1 MAVNTKLSFTDQA
14 AAFSAAAAYRINPQV
29 INTWNPYL
37 IRTPRVLVPISLDAL
52 VVRPSQA
59 QQTWA
64 DCALKA
70 APQQTTPVSRYD
82 ILPTPFAELKTPRTA
97 GVYLHW
103 ALPDALTNGVADG
116 ATATFPAAPDRWL
129 ILRMYPSANATG
141 TTVDTVG
148 LRAVKGWILRAGDQN
163 PVPIDL
169 DSFVEGPPSQDAV
182 NNPLTV
188 LGTGDVAWAAYYDN
202 SVNRLAFYDSL
213 SDIQE
218 GPLSYLVC
226 GWYSNPG
233 QDPLGDQSVHS
244 LTDFNNKMQ
253 QYQWQLAQRELNES
267 IEQARRYVVAA
278 RGLGLQSNLYS
289 ASLAYNDALTSA
301 APAVGYAVSDAPSS
315 MPQFD
320 DQGDALGPYTTDGS
334 WWPNATLMH
343 GCVVALGWPGI
354 GWQGNENGLLSGES
368 GGPPAASAINVAVG
382 NTLTEALAALVAQHN
397 NLPDEARI
405 LEGFLLSS
413 LADLEQPDGRA
424 RLDALLQATAFSS
437 MDGGFTTETI
447 NIPAMPDT
455 PPPLPNPV
463 QPGPGV
469 FAGQVAA
476 TNTLDTSFQSGIF
489 NRNTVTLGGQAAAK
503 FSESIET
510 IRETTFLEGGLT
522 SVVNA
527 VAPAPAQQQIPA
539 HTEEVRRALPRL
551 FYPSEPVFLLEG
563 TSRTFKYGADTRLS
577 QDNTLVCRL
586 SGFYADAISSQMPA
600 SSDPTILIFRP
611 TSTADPILERS
622 ISNGSVPPEC
632 EDLLREVVILDPS
645 AAVNLAQAA
654 LNPVAPFRATATI
667 ATAAAPAAAP
677 ASTTTPPAAAPKA
690 TAPSAAQINAV
701 AKNFVVEQTAWW
713 ATRDPRF
720 DHGPLVA
727 NSGISGTLPSPIAV
741 TPPIQPWNPIH
752 LDWEIEYIP
761 STYGIADWSLGE
773 IDYATDPK
781 LAPPAPDLT
790 QQTGPNGQPQP
801 QPPGSL
807 ILSGRAHLTGGA
819 AATAAA
825 SLRTAM
831 AQAQAA
837 GGAGNLAPNT
847 NPAFH
852 SIYAQVALSF
862 YANMATT
869 INVQITGTNTGNIP
883 PVDRSALQDIL
894 DTLDSMDVLAG
905 AADNFTRQMRGGY
918 APDGQSK
925 PADNTI
931 PTPFVPLRA
940 GFIRILRL
948 RLVDGYGQFLDLAS
962 SSDTAIINSTQLIE
976 AESLQ
981 TPTRPEL
988 LALPPRYTSP
998 ARLWFRYLTADGSG
1012 TEADATTSPVC
1023 GFLMPNHLDGDLE
1036 FFDATGA
1043 NLGFVRPD
1051 PQSGIIWE
1059 DAPGVPS
1066 TVGQSP
1072 ARAVPNQFAAGI
1084 AQGLLQ
1090 WGLADATNT
1099 GLPEDALSAI
1109 LRIIDSTLWAV
1120 DPFGSSTDEHLSLLV
1135 GHPVV
1140 ILRASVK
1147 LEVQEPIDT
1156 SVINTKP
1163 VSLRLG
1169 AVPQW
1174 QDGLLGY
1181 FVNDDYTRLYCA
1193 DAAIAG
1199 FAREVGPGRGFLQQA
1214 SLVPD
1219 YYQNFSNDIGD
1230 NVTEGNSPVNH
1241 PYVDSTGLMSIQPS
1255 QEVSLTLLVEPQCV
1269 VHATTGLLPRKEI
1282 GMRREWIATAL
1293 AALSPTFRFG
1303 PVLVDPKTIRMP
1315 VPNEI
1320 HGTWSWDHRA
1330 DITTWAEDPITNA
1343 TQDAHLRPD
1352 PAGGTEGWMRM
1363 MPPPPAGN
1371 SKS

>member
-1 MAVNTKLSFTDQA
+1 MAINSKVSFTDQA
-14 AAFSAAAAYRINPQV
+14 AAFSAAASYRINQKV
-29 INTWNPYL
+29 IDTWNPFL
-37 IRTPRVLVPISLDAL
+37 IRTPRVLVPIQVDAL
-52 VVRPSQA
+52 VVRPNEPV
-59 QQTWA
+59 QTWA
-64 DCALKA
+64 DCALKTS
-70 APQQTTPVSRYD
+70 PQQTTPVTRYD
-82 ILPTPFAELKTPRTA
+82 VLPTPFAELKTPRTS

-103 ALPDALTNGVADG
+103 ALPDALTHANADG
-116 ATATFPAAPDRWL
+116 ATAQFPAAPDRWL
-129 ILRMYPSANATG
+129 VLRMYPSARFIGAGIATPA
-141 TTVDTVG
+141 
-148 LRAVKGWILRAGDQN
+148 LRAVKGWVLRAGDQN

-169 DSFVEGPPSQDAV
+169 DTFSEGAPSQDSV
-182 NNPLTV
+182 TNPLTV
-188 LGTGDVAWAAYYDN
+188 LGSGDVAWSAYYDN
-202 SVNRLAFYDSL
+202 CVNRLAFYDSL
-213 SDIQE
+213 SDISE
-218 GPLSYLVC
+218 GPVSYLVS
-226 GWYSNPG
+226 GWYSNPS
-233 QDPLGDQSVHS
+233 QDPLGDQKVHS

-253 QYQWQLAQRELNES
+253 EYQWQLAQGELDES
-267 IEQARRYVVAA
+267 VRHTRRYVVAA
-278 RGLGLQSNLYS
+278 RGLGLESNLYS
-289 ASLAYNDALTSA
+289 PTFAYNDALSSA
-301 APAVGYAVSDAPSS
+301 APAVGFEVSDAPSS

-320 DQGDALGPYTTDGS
+320 DQGNALGPYTTDGS

-343 GCVVALGWPGI
+343 GCVVAIGWPTV
-354 GWQGNENGLLSGES
+354 GWAGNENGLLSGES
-368 GGPPAASAINVAVG
+368 GGPPPASSINVAVG

-397 NLPDEARI
+397 NRPDEARI

-424 RLDALLQATAFSS
+424 RLDALLQATAFGSL
-437 MDGGFTTETI
+437 DGGFTTETI
-447 NIPAMPDT
+447 NIPAMPDI

-463 QPGPGV
+463 QPGAGV
-469 FAGQVAA
+469 FAGQRAA
-476 TNTLDTSFQSGIF
+476 AAAASAQDNNFKSGKF
-489 NRNTVTLGGQAAAK
+489 NRNTVTLGGQAKAAH
-503 FSESIET
+503 FESIET
-510 IRETTFLEGGLT
+510 IRETTIFTGGLSSAIN
-522 SVVNA
+522 SVINP
-527 VAPAPAQQQIPA
+527 PAPQRIPA

-551 FYPSEPVFLLEG
+551 FYPTEPVFLLEG
-563 TSRTFKYGADTRLS
+563 ASRTFKHGGDTRLS

-586 SGFYADAISSQMPA
+586 SGFYAEAVSATLPA
-600 SSDPTILIFRP
+600 STEPQVLIFRP
-611 TSTADPILERS
+611 IAAADGVLERS
-622 ISNGSVPPEC
+622 VENGSVPLEC

-654 LNPVAPFRATATI
+654 LTPVQPFRLSASARNAEAPFAS
-667 ATAAAPAAAP
+667 AAPAP
-677 ASTTTPPAAAPKA
+677 TPG
-690 TAPSAAQINAV
+690 QINAL
-701 AKNFVVEQTAWW
+701 AKNYVVEQTAWW

-741 TPPIQPWNPIH
+741 TPPVRPWNPIH
-752 LDWEIEYIP
+752 LDWQIEYIP
-761 STYGIADWSLGE
+761 STNGVADWSLGE
-773 IDYATDPK
+773 IDYSTDPR
-781 LAPPAPDLT
+781 LAPPAPDPT
-790 QQTGPNGQPQP
+790 QKTGPNGEPIV

-807 ILSGRAHLTGGA
+807 TLSGRAHLTGGA

-825 SLRTAM
+825 SLRIALS
-831 AQAQAA
+831 QAQSAGSAA
-837 GGAGNLAPNT
+837 NLLPNT

-852 SIYAQVALSF
+852 SIYAQIALNA
-862 YANMATT
+862 YAQMAET
-869 INVQITGTNTGNIP
+869 IKVQITGTNTDNVP
-883 PVDRSALQDIL
+883 PVDRTSLQDIL

-918 APDGQSK
+918 LPDGQSK
-925 PADNTI
+925 PPNNSV

-948 RLVDGYGQFLDLAS
+948 RLVDCYGQFIDLAG
-962 SSDTAIINSTQLIE
+962 SSDTAIIDSTQLIE
-976 AESLQ
+976 SEPLD

-988 LALPPRYTSP
+988 LAMPPRYTSP
-998 ARLWFRYLTADGSG
+998 ARLWFRFMAADGSEL
-1012 TEADATTSPVC
+1012 EADTAISPVC

-1036 FFDATGA
+1036 FFDTAGK

-1072 ARAVPNQFAAGI
+1072 ARAIPNKFAAGV

-1109 LRIIDSTLWAV
+1109 LRIIDSTLWTV
-1120 DPFGSSTDEHLSLLV
+1120 DPFGSSSDEHLSLLV
-1135 GHPVV
+1135 GHPVM
-1140 ILRASVK
+1140 ILRARVK

-1163 VSLRLG
+1163 VLLRLG
-1169 AVPQW
+1169 AVTHW

-1214 SLVPD
+1214 NLVPD

-1241 PYVDSTGLMSIQPS
+1241 PYVNDSGLMSIQPN
-1255 QEVSLTLLVEPQCV
+1255 QEVALTLLVEPHCV

-1282 GMRREWIATAL
+1282 GMRREWIAAAL
-1293 AALSPTFRFG
+1293 AAISPTFRFG

-1330 DITTWAEDPITNA
+1330 DITTWAEDSIVVA

-1352 PAGGTEGWMRM
+1352 PATGTEGWMRM
-1363 MPPPPAGN
+1363 APPPPPGN

>member
-1 MAVNTKLSFTDQA
+1 MATNAKLSFTDQA
-14 AAFSAAAAYRINPQV
+14 AAFSAAAAYRITTQV
-29 INTWNPYL
+29 LRTWNPYL
-37 IRTPRVLVPISLDAL
+37 IRTPRVLVPVAVDAL
-52 VVRPSQA
+52 VVRPNEPSQS
-59 QQTWA
+59 WA

-82 ILPTPFAELKTPRTA
+82 ILPTPFAELGSSRSA

-116 ATATFPAAPDRWL
+116 ATTTFPAAPDRWL
-129 ILRMYPSANATG
+129 ILRMYPSADAPAG
-141 TTVDTVG
+141 SVDTID
-148 LRAVKGWILRAGDQN
+148 LRAVRGWVLRAGDQN
-163 PVPIDL
+163 PLPIDL

-202 SVNRLAFYDSL
+202 CVNRLAFYDSL
-213 SDIQE
+213 SGIKA
-218 GPLSYLVC
+218 GPVSYLVC

-233 QDPLGDQSVHS
+233 QDPLGDQSVRS
-244 LTDFNNKMQ
+244 LTDFNAKLQ
-253 QYQWQLAQRELNES
+253 QYQWQIAEGELDEAVRSSRGYMIAAQN
-267 IEQARRYVVAA
+267 
-278 RGLGLQSNLYS
+278 LGLETNLMS
-289 ASLAYNDALTSA
+289 ADLLSNDALLSA
-301 APAVGYAVSDAPSS
+301 APKASYAVSDAPAG
-315 MPQFD
+315 MPRFD
-320 DQGDALGPYTTDGS
+320 DNGDALGPYTTDGS

-343 GCVVALGWPGI
+343 GSVVAIGWPTV
-354 GWQGNENGLLSGES
+354 GWPGNENGLLSGES
-368 GGPPAASAINVAVG
+368 GGPPAASSINVAVG
-382 NTLTEALAALVAQHN
+382 NTLTEALAALVARHN
-397 NLPDEARI
+397 NLPGEARI
-405 LEGFLLSS
+405 LEGFLLGS
-413 LADLEQPDGRA
+413 LADLEQADGRA
-424 RLDALLQATAFSS
+424 RLDTLLQAAAFGSL
-437 MDGGFTTETI
+437 DGGSTTETI

-476 TNTLDTSFQSGIF
+476 TNAQEMNFQSGLF
-489 NRNTVTLGGQAAAK
+489 SRNIVTLGGSAAVK
-503 FSESIET
+503 FSEPLET
-510 IRETTFLEGGLT
+510 LRETTFLQGGLSSAINALH
-522 SVVNA
+522 SVPV
-527 VAPAPAQQQIPA
+527 QQPIPA
-539 HTEEVRRALPRL
+539 HTAEVLRALPRL

-563 TSRTFKYGADTRLS
+563 ASRTFKYGADTRFS

-586 SGFYADAISSQMPA
+586 SGFYAEAVSSTMPG
-600 SSDPTILIFRP
+600 SSDPTVLIYRP
-611 TSTADPILERS
+611 TSTADPVLERS

-654 LNPVAPFRATATI
+654 LMPVVPFRA
-667 ATAAAPAAAP
+667 AAAATTVVAAAP
-677 ASTTTPPAAAPKA
+677 ASPQAAAP
-690 TAPSAAQINAV
+690 TAAQISAV
-701 AKNFVVEQTAWW
+701 AKNFMVEQTAWW

-720 DHGPLVA
+720 DHAPLVA
-727 NSGISGTLPSPIAV
+727 QSGIAGTLPSPIAV
-741 TPPIQPWNPIH
+741 TPPVQPWNPIH
-752 LDWEIEYIP
+752 LDWQIEYIP
-761 STYGIADWSLGE
+761 SAHGVADWSLGE
-773 IDYATDPK
+773 IDYGTDPT
-781 LAPPAPDLT
+781 LAPPAPDPT
-790 QQTGPNGQPQP
+790 QKAGDNGQQQPQP
-801 QPPGSL
+801 AGSL

-831 AQAQAA
+831 SQAQAA
-837 GGAGNLAPNT
+837 GGAGNLQPNT

-852 SIYAQVALSF
+852 SIYAQIALTG
-862 YANMATT
+862 YAKLAANIKVT
-869 INVQITGTNTGNIP
+869 IGGMNAGSVPT
-883 PVDRSALQDIL
+883 VDRSALQDIL

-925 PADNTI
+925 PTDNSI

-940 GFIRILRL
+940 GFLRILRL
-948 RLVDGYGQFLDLAS
+948 RLVDGYGQFLDLAG
-962 SSDTAIINSTQLIE
+962 SSDSAIVDSTQLIE
-976 AESLQ
+976 SEPLQ
-981 TPTRPEL
+981 TPGRTEL

-998 ARLWFRYLTADGSG
+998 ARLWFRYMAADGSEN
-1012 TEADATTSPVC
+1012 EADATTSPVC

-1043 NLGFVRPD
+1043 NLGLVRPD
-1051 PQSGIIWE
+1051 PQAGIVWE

-1072 ARAVPNQFAAGI
+1072 ARAVPNPYAAGV

-1099 GLPEDALSAI
+1099 GLPEDALSAL
-1109 LRIIDSTLWAV
+1109 LRIVDSTLWAV
-1120 DPFGSSTDEHLSLLV
+1120 DPFGSSTDEHLSLLA

-1140 ILRASVK
+1140 ILRARVK

-1214 SLVPD
+1214 NLVPD
-1219 YYQNFSNDIGD
+1219 YYQNFSNDVGD
-1230 NVTEGNSPVNH
+1230 TVTEGNSPVTH
-1241 PYVDSTGLMSIQPS
+1241 PYVNSSGVISIQPN
-1255 QEVSLTLLVEPQCV
+1255 QEVALTLLVEPQCV
-1269 VHATTGLLPRKEI
+1269 VHATSGLLPRKEI

-1293 AALSPTFRFG
+1293 ATLSPTFRFG
-1303 PVLVDPKTIRMP
+1303 PVLVDPTTIRMP

-1330 DITTWAEDPITNA
+1330 DITTWAENPIVNA

-1352 PAGGTEGWMRM
+1352 PATGTEGWMRM

-1371 SKS
+1371 SNS

>member
-1 MAVNTKLSFTDQA
+1 MAVSTKVSFTDQA
-14 AAFSAAAAYRINPQV
+14 AAFSAAAAYRIDPRV
-29 INTWNPYL
+29 ISTWNPYL
-37 IRTPRVLVPISLDAL
+37 IRTPRVLVPISVDAL
-52 VVRPSQA
+52 VVRPGQA
-59 QQTWA
+59 AQTWA
-64 DCALKA
+64 DCALRA
-70 APQQTTPVSRYD
+70 APQQVTPVSRYD
-82 ILPTPFAELKTPRTA
+82 ILPTPFAELKNPRTA

-129 ILRMYPSANATG
+129 ILRMYPSANTAG
-141 TTVDTVG
+141 TTADTVG
-148 LRAVKGWILRAGDQN
+148 LRAVKGWVLRAGDQN
-163 PVPIDL
+163 PLPIDL
-169 DSFVEGPPSQDAV
+169 DSFVEGPPSQDAI

-202 SVNRLAFYDSL
+202 CVNRLAFYDSL
-213 SDIQE
+213 SDMKE
-218 GPLSYLVC
+218 GPVSYLVC

-244 LTDFNNKMQ
+244 LTDFNAKMQ
-253 QYQWQLAQRELNES
+253 QLQWQLAEGELDEAVNTS
-267 IEQARRYVVAA
+267 RNYAVAA
-278 RGLGLQSNLYS
+278 RNLGLETNLLS
-289 ASLAYNDALTSA
+289 SSLAYNDALFSA
-301 APAVGYAVSDAPSS
+301 APKTAYAVSDVPAG

-320 DQGDALGPYTTDGS
+320 DNGDALGPYTTDGA

-343 GCVVALGWPGI
+343 GCVVAIGWPGI
-354 GWQGNENGLLSGES
+354 GWPGNQNGLLSGES

-397 NLPDEARI
+397 NRPDEARI

-437 MDGGFTTETI
+437 MDGGYTTETI

-455 PPPLPNPV
+455 PPPLPKPV

-476 TNTLDTSFQSGIF
+476 TNGLNTSFQSGIF
-489 NRNTVTLGGQAAAK
+489 NRNTVTLGGQAAAR
-503 FSESIET
+503 FSESVET
-510 IRETTFLEGGLT
+510 LRESTFLKGGLS
-522 SVVNA
+522 SVITA
-527 VAPAPAQQQIPA
+527 VSPIAVQPQIPA

-563 TSRTFKYGADTRLS
+563 ASRTFKYGADARLS

-586 SGFYADAISSQMPA
+586 TGFYAEAISSQMPA
-600 SSDPTILIFRP
+600 SSEPTVLIFRP

-654 LNPVAPFRATATI
+654 LTPVVPFRATAT
-667 ATAAAPAAAP
+667 ATTAAAAAP
-677 ASTTTPPAAAPKA
+677 TA
-690 TAPSAAQINAV
+690 TAPTTAQINAV
-701 AKNFVVEQTAWW
+701 AKNFMVEQTAWW

-741 TPPIQPWNPIH
+741 TPPVQPWNPIH

-761 STYGIADWSLGE
+761 STNGVADWSLGE
-773 IDYATDPK
+773 IDYATDPT
-781 LAPPAPDLT
+781 LAPPAPDPT
-790 QQTGPNGQPQP
+790 QQAGSDGQVQP

-825 SLRTAM
+825 SLRTAIS
-831 AQAQAA
+831 QAQSA
-837 GGAGNLAPNT
+837 GGAGNLQPNT
-847 NPAFH
+847 HPAFH
-852 SIYAQVALSF
+852 SIHAQVALGL
-862 YANMATT
+862 YAQMASS
-869 INVQITGTNTGNIP
+869 IKVQITGTNTNSIP

-918 APDGQSK
+918 ASDGQAK
-925 PADNTI
+925 PADNSI

-948 RLVDGYGQFLDLAS
+948 RLVDGYGQFLDLAG
-962 SSDTAIINSTQLIE
+962 SSDTAIVASTQLVE

-998 ARLWFRYLTADGSG
+998 SRLWFRYLAADGSG
-1012 TEADATTSPVC
+1012 SEADATTSPVC

-1051 PQSGIIWE
+1051 PQAGIIWE

-1072 ARAVPNQFAAGI
+1072 ARAIPNQFAAGI
-1084 AQGLLQ
+1084 GQGLLQ

-1099 GLPEDALSAI
+1099 GLSEDALSAI

-1120 DPFGSSTDEHLSLLV
+1120 DPFASTTDEHLSLLV
-1135 GHPVV
+1135 GHPVA
-1140 ILRASVK
+1140 ILRASVR

-1214 SLVPD
+1214 NLVPD

-1230 NVTEGNSPVNH
+1230 TVTEGNSPVNH
-1241 PYVDSTGLMSIQPS
+1241 PYVDSSGLMTIQPN
-1255 QEVSLTLLVEPQCV
+1255 QEIALTLLVEPHCV

-1282 GMRREWIATAL
+1282 GMRREWIASAL

-1330 DITTWAEDPITNA
+1330 DITTWAEDAITNA

-1363 MPPPPAGN
+1363 MPPPPPGN
-1371 SKS
+1371 SNS